1 MAALLGFS
9 RLYLTSEVR
18 FKSLDS
24 TAVMVN
30 TGFQSSWYHV
40 LKFYLEVPLKDFL
53 CNFLERPLF

>member
-18 FKSLDS
+18 FKSLGS

-30 TGFQSSWYHV
+30 TGFSK
-40 LKFYLEVPLKDFL
+40 LLVPRFKI
-53 CNFLERPLF
+53 RS